1 MFFYLMLLIGGFMKN
16 KVQEG
21 RMKQYFIDAAT
32 EIIRGEGIQ
41 ALTVRTVAERAGYS
55 YATLYNYFS
64 DLNELL
70 IICTEYFAEETRKYV
85 AEGIANLPENQ
96 DSILIRLEI
105 LSRYFVQYPGIFRL
119 IFLEN
124 ISNIGLNNKFD
135 KIADKIAE
143 NILSEE
149 QIKNINIKLLKSVV
163 YGSLLMF
170 LNKQT
175 PSDYSEFIS
184 DYRMK
189 ITSIVNMKNE
199 YEKI

>member
-1 MFFYLMLLIGGFMKN
+1 MLLIGGFMKN